1 MNITT
6 LNGHASYDEAK
17 DFLAKLAHPDLYG
30 IFGIYKSD
38 EEQMYCVMP
47 KETLAML
54 ASFSEDHAIRARSK
68 E

>member
-6 LNGHASYDEAK
+6 LNGHASYEEAK

-30 IFGIYKSD
+30 IFGIYKSE

-47 KETLAML
+47 KTALTVIAEFREELT
-54 ASFSEDHAIRARSK
+54 S
-68 E
+68 